1 MRIRAFAAFL
11 CVCTFFVLGCEGTKL
26 DGQFG
31 NPSESSG
38 NTFQSDP
45 VTEVLVLSADDEVT
59 FRWDEKLGTSE
70 QIYIDYGTSLSSLDC
85 KNATNTAPANSGKLT
100 ITGLTPNTSYYYKIC
115 AGLSG
120 QATSL
125 SDPLSGSLTTRPVCD
140 YTLTPLWLDAGANGG
155 NDDGI
160 DSFDE
165 FETFINA
172 MTDLDNSD
180 GLNKKTVCL
189 QNVTIRNTAWLGED
203 RIDVNNN
210 DVYIMGKGESR
221 SLIDNQRE
229 DATQTEHTTIF
240 IDTNTGLSLANLK
253 ITSRGYRGIAIDA
266 SADSSFDLI
275 DTVEV
280 VSFGDGTLGQFKSG
294 IFLYRN
300 AVINLIKDTTVITH
314 GSQGAGITFFG
325 DAGNTATVNKI
336 ENSHFIHYGNNSRG
350 IHFEHNNDLL
360 EVDNLTITLAGT
372 YNYGIFIGTNGG
384 SIQKM
389 SNSKIELL
397 GIAGGTNRAIAMDTA
412 GYFDT
417 AFITNNIFCSQ
428 LSVNPFDFLLYDS
441 NTTAEYSGNTNSYNS
456 GSNFGVQTF
465 PWGDSSDTNLES
477 STPWNLQTQWGG
489 VCP

>member
-85 KNATNTAPANSGKLT
+85 KNATNNAPANSGKLT

-165 FETFINA
+165 FEFNQDIE
-172 MTDLDNSD
+172 LDNDPKRSP
-180 GLNKKTVCL
+180 GW
-189 QNVTIRNTAWLGED
+189 IRYQK
-203 RIDVNNN
+203 RI
-210 DVYIMGKGESR
+210 K
-221 SLIDNQRE
+221 
-229 DATQTEHTTIF
+229 
-240 IDTNTGLSLANLK
+240 
-253 ITSRGYRGIAIDA
+253 
-266 SADSSFDLI
+266 
-275 DTVEV
+275 
-280 VSFGDGTLGQFKSG
+280 
-294 IFLYRN
+294 
-300 AVINLIKDTTVITH
+300 
-314 GSQGAGITFFG
+314 
-325 DAGNTATVNKI
+325 
-336 ENSHFIHYGNNSRG
+336 
-350 IHFEHNNDLL
+350 
-360 EVDNLTITLAGT
+360 
-372 YNYGIFIGTNGG
+372 
-384 SIQKM
+384 
-389 SNSKIELL
+389 
-397 GIAGGTNRAIAMDTA
+397 
-412 GYFDT
+412 
-417 AFITNNIFCSQ
+417 
-428 LSVNPFDFLLYDS
+428 
-441 NTTAEYSGNTNSYNS
+441 
-456 GSNFGVQTF
+456 
-465 PWGDSSDTNLES
+465 
-477 STPWNLQTQWGG
+477 
-489 VCP
+489 